1 MVPAVVLVWQAA
13 ALAWVLAVFAWQVA
27 AFALVVVA
35 QDEDLR
41 TYLFP
46 SDTGFEIDQSSP

>member
-13 ALAWVLAVFAWQVA
+13 ALAWVVAVVAWQVA